1 MRMRDTLWM
10 ATNSLAANPIRS
22 LLTMLGIVI
31 GVGCVVCMA
40 AIGAGARARVID
52 QIRSFGANVL
62 AINPAAKIKDGVR
75 GSSGPQGILTTDDAK
90 AIAALPVITATASSV
105 FGNAQVVH
113 GSQNW
118 GTSVNGTTS
127 SHFSIREW
135 RLKWGRMFEPE
146 EDQAAAKVAI
156 LGATVAEKLFDR
168 EDPVGQIVRILNTPF
183 TVLGV
188 LSEKGASAGSQS
200 QDDVVFVPLTTA
212 TRRLMGSTNAVN
224 RDAVAFIL
232 ASAKSYET
240 IPDAAKEVTSLL
252 RQRHKMA
259 PGQDDDFTVTTAA
272 SVLAVQQELVR
283 TMSIL
288 LGSIA
293 AVSLVVGGIGIMNIM
308 LVCVTERTSEIGLR
322 LAVGARPRDVRR
334 QFLLEAV
341 VICTVGGIFG
351 VLGGSVAAWG
361 IANSFDWPILIQP
374 WIVAIAVVL
383 ASAVGVFFGYYPA
396 KRASA
401 LQPIIALRQL

>member
-1 MRMRDTLWM
+1 MRTQDALWM
-10 ATNSLAANPIRS
+10 ATDALAANPIRS

-31 GVGCVVCMA
+31 GVGCVVCMV
-40 AIGAGARARVID
+40 AIGAGARARVIN

-62 AINPAAKIKDGVR
+62 AINPTAKIKDGVR
-75 GSSGPQGILTTDDAK
+75 GSSGPQGILTTDDAR
-90 AIAALPVITATASSV
+90 AIAELPTIAATAPSV
-105 FGNAQVVH
+105 FGNAQAVH
-113 GSQNW
+113 ESRNW
-118 GTSVNGTTS
+118 GTSVNGTTV

-135 RLKWGRMFEPE
+135 RLKSGRMFEPE
-146 EDQAAAKVAI
+146 EDHAAAKVAI
-156 LGATVAEKLFDR
+156 LGATVAEKLFDH
-168 EDPVGQIVRILNTPF
+168 ENPVGQIIRIMNTPF

-188 LSEKGASAGSQS
+188 LSEKGASADSKS

-212 TRRLMGSTNAVN
+212 IRRLMGSMNAVN

-232 ASAKSYET
+232 ASAKSYEA

-252 RQRHKMA
+252 KQRRA
-259 PGQDDDFTVTTAA
+259 TASGQDDDFTVTTAA
-272 SVLAVQQELVR
+272 SVLAAQQESVR

-322 LAVGARPRDVRR
+322 LAVGARPRDIRR
-334 QFLLEAV
+334 QFLLEAI
-341 VICTVGGIFG
+341 VICTAGGFFG
-351 VLGGSVAAWG
+351 ILFGSAAAWG
-361 IANSFDWPILIQP
+361 IASSFDWPILIQP
-374 WIVAIAVVL
+374 WIFAIAVVL
-383 ASAVGVFFGYYPA
+383 ASAIGVFFGYYPA

>member
-1 MRMRDTLWM
+1 M
-10 ATNSLAANPIRS
+10 
-22 LLTMLGIVI
+22 
-31 GVGCVVCMA
+31 
-40 AIGAGARARVID
+40 
-52 QIRSFGANVL
+52 
-62 AINPAAKIKDGVR
+62 
-75 GSSGPQGILTTDDAK
+75 
-90 AIAALPVITATASSV
+90 
-105 FGNAQVVH
+105 
-113 GSQNW
+113 
-118 GTSVNGTTS
+118 NGTTA
-127 SHFSIREW
+127 SHFTIREW
-135 RLKWGRMFEPE
+135 RLKSGRTFQPE

-156 LGATVAEKLFDR
+156 LGSTVVDKLFNG
-168 EDPVGQIVRILNTPF
+168 EEPVGQIIRILNTPF

-188 LSEKGASAGSQS
+188 LEEKGASANSQS
-200 QDDVVFVPLTTA
+200 QDDVIFVPLTTA

-252 RQRHKMA
+252 KQRHNIA

-272 SVLAVQQELVR
+272 SVLAAQQESVR

-322 LAVGARPRDVRR
+322 LAIGARPRDVRR

-341 VICTVGGIFG
+341 VICSIGGVFG
-351 VLGGSVAAWG
+351 VLFGSAAAWG